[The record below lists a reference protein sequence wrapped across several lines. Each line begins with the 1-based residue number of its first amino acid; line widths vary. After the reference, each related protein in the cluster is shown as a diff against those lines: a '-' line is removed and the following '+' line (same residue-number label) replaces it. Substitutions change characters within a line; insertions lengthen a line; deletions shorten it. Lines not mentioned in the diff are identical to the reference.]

1 MNPEEYVWDS
11 SVKVWGFV
19 YLTMLIL
26 CTLMNSS
33 LSECAG
39 DASFPSTLGA
49 LGFTVLLSSWL
60 LCCQPCL
67 SHLVYP
73 AVLSGLLFLL
83 SSMPRAALPLPYPT
97 RDTRGLACV
106 FRWFPQVGKTHRPFK
121 GRLLQSILSL
131 WNSNNAYSVTSRPV
145 SCIFGQFFIH
155 PFVSM
160 FSNFFFSSQI
170 LEELVVLQFINYL
183 LRHLPLIKITFQP

>member
-1 MNPEEYVWDS
+1 MCE
-11 SVKVWGFV
+11 
-19 YLTMLIL
+19 IL
-26 CTLMNSS
+26 QWRSEVSFILQCWFCAHLWTLAS
-33 LSECAG
+33 LSVQEMPL
-39 DASFPSTLGA
+39 FPPHLE
-49 LGFTVLLSSWL
+49 
-60 LCCQPCL
+60 
-67 SHLVYP
+67 HLVSLSCCRHGCSVVSP
-73 AVLSGLLFLL
+73 AWAILSTQLFWVVLLFLL

-97 RDTRGLACV
+97 RDTPGLACV
-106 FRWFPQVGKTHRPFK
+106 FRCFPQVRKTHRPFK

-131 WNSNNAYSVTSRPV
+131 WNSNNAYSVTSHPV

-155 PFVSM
+155 SFVSI